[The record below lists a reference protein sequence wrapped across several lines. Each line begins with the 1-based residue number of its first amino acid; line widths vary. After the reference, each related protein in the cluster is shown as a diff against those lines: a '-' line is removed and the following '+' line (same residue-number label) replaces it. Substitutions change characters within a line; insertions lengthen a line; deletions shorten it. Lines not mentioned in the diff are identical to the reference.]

1 MKTIFVVGN
10 GFDLA
15 HGLKTSYIDFI
26 NSIIPNKTIGNV
38 LLHLLIQNKYNQWS
52 DIEYTY
58 FTLLNNYDNE
68 QALRSKLNWH
78 HVYRNSKL
86 LDIDFEQIKDLL
98 VNYLEKEQNR
108 FKPIDSYSKLF
119 ARLND
124 EETLILDFN
133 YTNTIYKYLNGTGS
147 RIEHI
152 KIHGELSNL
161 DNPIIFG
168 YAANDVEAKILS
180 DKNDEYLMKNIKK
193 LRYLLADNEMKLKK
207 LLSGSK
213 HDIDVHILGHSCGL
227 SDRLILHEL
236 FTHNKVK
243 AITQFHFGE
252 REGYLKTATNINR
265 IIDDYGKQELKDKS
279 FQKII
284 TYPQCTSILQH
295 DCTDTN
301 KEIFDKYIELIRII
315 HGTKQTNISK
325 ISNLNLA

>member
-15 HGLKTSYIDFI
+15 HGLKTSYVDFI
-26 NSIIPNKTIGNV
+26 SSIIPNNKIGNV

-68 QALRSKLNWH
+68 QALGSKLNWH

-86 LDIDFEQIKDLL
+86 LDNDFEQIKDLL

-119 ARLND
+119 AKLND
-124 EETLILDFN
+124 DETLILDFN
-133 YTNTIYKYLNGTGS
+133 YTNTIYQYLNGNGS

-152 KIHGELSNL
+152 KIHGDLSNL

-193 LRYLLADNEMKLKK
+193 LRYLLADNEMKFKK
-207 LLSGSK
+207 LLNESK
-213 HDIDVHILGHSCGL
+213 YDIDVHVLGHSCGL

-236 FTHNKVK
+236 FTHKKIK
-243 AITQFHFGE
+243 AITQFHYGE

-301 KEIFDKYIELIRII
+301 KEIFNRYIELIRIN
-315 HGTKQTNISK
+315 HGTKQTK
-325 ISNLNLA
+325 ISNLNLV